1 MSKYLDISLR
11 HFEEQGQLPATS
23 LSCALRDLG
32 GGWRDPVLAYA
43 DGTQTAVGY
52 ALGSLGAV
60 RLTARE
66 VQLYRLLQGQ
76 KQAYLLDCAGVCFG
90 AANRGRIRRSIMGD
104 SLKLAVPVYIVYS
117 LYDAPPGPDAAEQL
131 RQDIAALLRKL
142 QAAGCDALGFG
153 CLAVRSFS
161 TLPDWLQSGWRQRF
175 TSLKIDVTVD
185 ARPRQQP
192 LLQHRLTF
200 HGRYGIIQSR
210 KRKSSTGTCPVC
222 FLRVLGNTR
231 GCGLHP
237 RRFHLA
243 KERNGPPLLRLCGAH
258 AGAVSQGCRL
268 CPGSFTGVGGASRP
282 SAP

>member
-1 MSKYLDISLR
+1 MKKALILLLSLAVLPLHGCAQR
-11 HFEEQGQLPATS
+11 IELAFMAVCLGVDARAAGYTLTVKCPDYGGDDQQGGYAV
-23 LSCALRDLG
+23 LS
-32 GGWRDPVLAYA
+32 A
-43 DGTQTAVGY
+43 DG
-52 ALGSLGAV
+52 
-60 RLTARE
+60 
-66 VQLYRLLQGQ
+66 
-76 KQAYLLDCAGVCFG
+76 
-90 AANRGRIRRSIMGD
+90 
-104 SLKLAVPVYIVYS
+104 
-117 LYDAPPGPDAAEQL
+117 
-131 RQDIAALLRKL
+131 
-142 QAAGCDALGFG
+142 
-153 CLAVRSFS
+153 
-161 TLPDWLQSGWRQRF
+161 PDWLQGGWRQRF

-268 CPGSFTGVGGASRP
+268 CPGSFTGVGGASLP